1 VSRQSDWPIPIPV
14 LFPISNFEFR
24 ISDFPAADPDAR
36 EAPMS
41 SDIDSDKMQR
51 RRQFSAAGAGDSGSV
66 SHQRQ

>member
-1 VSRQSDWPIPIPV
+1 LAYSDPGPVSD
-14 LFPISNFEFR
+14 FEFR
-24 ISDFPAADPDAR
+24 ISDFRIFLPPTQTAR